1 MIGIT
6 SKIHDRKTLEFKIG
20 YQVPEGTD
28 YSDFEMA
35 TWIFIPE
42 ALDVNRH
49 TYPREKFYH
58 DMLSYMRLITPVYTL
73 EKLALSSELPY
84 QLLEKACQ
92 SIASQPTEQNK
103 EEYEKEIKSYAS
115 IFKSSLRDTCKQLV
129 VEAAEELPGHTQ
141 RMVEH
146 IHHILDNYRSLQT
159 TLQSKGPDASLLVY
173 FTYGDEFLVNVTE
186 QHLFKMLTRLKKER
200 PTVYEEIL
208 TIVSPLL
215 DDNKRYSLKHGYMLP
230 QQDSAD
236 DNAQFV
242 YHAGQLKKYI
252 ESHLYLPTHKRR
264 NAVFLEQLVFSLAA
278 GLSMVFA
285 TVISFAFQQTYG
297 NFTLPFFMALVISYM
312 FKDRIKELVR
322 NYFANRLNSKIFE
335 YRIDI
340 NVDDLKVGWC
350 KEGVDHITFAKTNP
364 KARKIRNR
372 HSPLVIGR
380 GTEEQ
385 VIFYRKKIHLN
396 RESVSMMSAYPLQG
410 INDIIRYN
418 LSDYM
423 HKMDNPQVPLC
434 VNNGNGRLDMVQ
446 GSKVYYLNFVFRL
459 RDGHNS
465 LYRRYRVCLTSAGIH
480 NITEIE

>member
-92 SIASQPTEQNK
+92 SIASQPTEQDK

-200 PTVYEEIL
+200 PTVYEGVI
-208 TIVSPLL
+208 
-215 DDNKRYSLKHGYMLP
+215 
-230 QQDSAD
+230 
-236 DNAQFV
+236 
-242 YHAGQLKKYI
+242 YI
-252 ESHLYLPTHKRR
+252 CP
-264 NAVFLEQLVFSLAA
+264 
-278 GLSMVFA
+278 
-285 TVISFAFQQTYG
+285 
-297 NFTLPFFMALVISYM
+297 
-312 FKDRIKELVR
+312 
-322 NYFANRLNSKIFE
+322 
-335 YRIDI
+335 
-340 NVDDLKVGWC
+340 
-350 KEGVDHITFAKTNP
+350 
-364 KARKIRNR
+364 
-372 HSPLVIGR
+372 
-380 GTEEQ
+380 
-385 VIFYRKKIHLN
+385 
-396 RESVSMMSAYPLQG
+396 
-410 INDIIRYN
+410 
-418 LSDYM
+418 
-423 HKMDNPQVPLC
+423 
-434 VNNGNGRLDMVQ
+434 
-446 GSKVYYLNFVFRL
+446 
-459 RDGHNS
+459 
-465 LYRRYRVCLTSAGIH
+465 LTSAATPFFWNSWCSAWPPACRWYSPPSSPLPSSRPMATSPYPSSWH
-480 NITEIE
+480 W